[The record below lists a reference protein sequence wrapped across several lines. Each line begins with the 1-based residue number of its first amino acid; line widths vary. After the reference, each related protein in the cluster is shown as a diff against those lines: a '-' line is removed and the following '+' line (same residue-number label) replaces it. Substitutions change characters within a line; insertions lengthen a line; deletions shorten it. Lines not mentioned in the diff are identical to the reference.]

1 MDKFDEIKTK
11 ANNHF
16 NKEEYEI
23 ALACYS
29 DALKVCQTDEQ
40 RLIVYKNMA
49 VTHLKLEEFEEAL
62 NYCNLA
68 LALSPGDVKTLFR
81 RSKINEQLGNI
92 NDAFK
97 DIFKAHSVDKKD
109 KNIEKQLFSLKVKVE
124 NLKNEMDS
132 VSNKV
137 EKILDLLK
145 KESTTK
151 EQLDNQ
157 IQACKAL
164 ISLSN
169 EKTFCD
175 SLEKLDGFN
184 VIKSKLETHKPDQVS
199 RIHEMFVCLTNN

>member
-16 NKEEYEI
+16 NQQEYEA

-29 DALKVCQTDEQ
+29 DALKACQTDDQ
-40 RLIVYKNMA
+40 KLIVYKNMA
-49 VTHLKLEEFEEAL
+49 VTHLKLEEYEEAL

-68 LALSPGDVKTLFR
+68 LKLSPGDVKTLFR

-92 NDAFK
+92 SEAFK
-97 DIFKAHSVDKKD
+97 DILKAHAVDKTD
-109 KNIEKQLFSLKVKVE
+109 KNIEKQLSALRVKVE
-124 NLKNEMDS
+124 NLKNEMNS

-145 KESTTK
+145 QEATTK

-157 IQACKAL
+157 IQACKGL

-169 EKTFCD
+169 EATFCD
-175 SLEKLDGFN
+175 SLEKLGGFN

-199 RIHEMFVCLTNN
+199 DQW